1 MTHLW
6 PGRLIWLKFVP
17 VILLISSLTGC
28 VPYVRRRVLVR
39 PPLMD
44 LGQKRVIIGKFG
56 GSELGISLEARQIL
70 IQKLKAIALTL
81 IERPNLGIEN
91 LPIKNEEGDLVIL
104 GEATYYR
111 VDTYLGPPE
120 RSSSELSNQIWYTWA
135 TRQTTTV
142 TVNLFLKLVDAKTR
156 KIILSKQ
163 CVGKIQ
169 NWTSLDIPWK
179 EETAPP
185 QIFLP
190 EPVTSDVFEYR
201 QIAIERAVSEF
212 CSQFMPVYKWKWEKE
227 ALGE

>member
-6 PGRLIWLKFVP
+6 SGTLIWLKFVP
-17 VILLISSLTGC
+17 LVLLISFLTGC

-39 PPLMD
+39 PPLID
-44 LGQKRVIIGKFG
+44 LGQKRLIIGKFG

-70 IQKLKAIALTL
+70 IQKFKEAALSL
-81 IERPNLGIEN
+81 IERPNLGIES
-91 LPIKNEEGDLVIL
+91 LPPKNDEADLVIL
-104 GEATYYR
+104 GEATYYH

-120 RSSSELSNQIWYTWA
+120 RSSSEHSNQIWYTWT

-142 TVNLFLKLVDAKTR
+142 TVNLFLKLADAKTG

-163 CVGKIQ
+163 CLGKVQ
-169 NWTSLDIPWK
+169 NQNLLDIPWK

-190 EPVTSDVFEYR
+190 EPVTSDLFEYR
-201 QIAIERAVSEF
+201 QIAIERGVSEF
-212 CSQFMPVYKWKWEKE
+212 CNQFMPVYKWKWEKE
-227 ALGE
+227 ASDE